1 MRNLTHTVIL
11 FGSAHQNLRKNGVS
25 VKEKKNSE
33 SMRMQINRNRSPIP
47 EDNSPKIRMP
57 CQWWYSPALGVL
69 NVECALGPLYI
80 ICVIQIHRG
89 TQQDTLC
96 CVCQL
101 LHLIVSESV
110 SLPHTKK
117 SQGTAR
123 GVIAMHNVSPLAH
136 RSFQGRSFERAGNND
151 RGGARMSMRCW
162 LSSVEKDNFCFVERI
177 SEIGLLSMLTLARML
192 SVTLLL
198 RPSRRFW
205 RCQ

>member
-1 MRNLTHTVIL
+1 MIL

-80 ICVIQIHRG
+80 ICVIQIHRW

-123 GVIAMHNVSPLAH
+123 GVIAMHNVSPLA
-136 RSFQGRSFERAGNND
+136 
-151 RGGARMSMRCW
+151 
-162 LSSVEKDNFCFVERI
+162 
-177 SEIGLLSMLTLARML
+177 LAL
-192 SVTLLL
+192 IHI
-198 RPSRRFW
+198 
-205 RCQ
+205 